1 MTRIFLAFSILILS
15 FGMANAQVDAISKYF
30 DQYMEDDDFTVVFV
44 SPKMFQLLGKLDT
57 SGLNDREA
65 EDVLGVIKDLRGLRV
80 LTTEKNANSFYKE
93 AMNKINTKE
102 YETLMTVRSK
112 GDNVRFLVKDSGDV
126 IDELLLLVGGDTFTM
141 ISFVGKIDLNKISKL
156 SKSLDIKGME
166 HLDELEEKN

>member
-1 MTRIFLAFSILILS
+1 
-15 FGMANAQVDAISKYF
+15 MANAQVDAISKYF